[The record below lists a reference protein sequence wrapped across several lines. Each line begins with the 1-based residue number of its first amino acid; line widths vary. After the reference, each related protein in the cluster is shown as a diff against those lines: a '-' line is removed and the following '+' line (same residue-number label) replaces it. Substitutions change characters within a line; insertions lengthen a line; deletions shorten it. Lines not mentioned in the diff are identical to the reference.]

1 MVDEGIIT
9 VEGDYLVRY
18 FVGGSGCCMA
28 ESKTFKASE
37 WPIGGVE

>member
-9 VEGDYLVRY
+9 IEGTYLVRY

-28 ESKTFKASE
+28 ESKPFKASE
-37 WPIGGVE
+37 WPIMGME